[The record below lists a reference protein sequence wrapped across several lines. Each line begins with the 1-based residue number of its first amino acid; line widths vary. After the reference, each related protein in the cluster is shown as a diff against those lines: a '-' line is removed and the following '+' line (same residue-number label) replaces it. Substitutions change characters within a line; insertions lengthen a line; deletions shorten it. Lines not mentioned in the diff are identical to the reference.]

1 LLIFYDPRCNSK
13 ISVSLVFGS
22 SASERYTSLYG
33 RRYRGPFGDRVPRDG
48 CATGMTRKLKPSG
61 VHFIRGY
68 VLTGTEDLL
77 RTGLLEFD
85 RKHTGDETLYSIVAI
100 LD

>member
-1 LLIFYDPRCNSK
+1 
-13 ISVSLVFGS
+13 
-22 SASERYTSLYG
+22 
-33 RRYRGPFGDRVPRDG
+33 
-48 CATGMTRKLKPSG
+48 MTRKFKLPG

-85 RKHTGDETLYSIVAI
+85 RKHTGDETLYSTVAI